1 MKVGDL
7 VIPMY
12 GVWHGLGVVTSID
25 NEIQYCSVCFPMEA
39 ARIIPFQGAQLEV
52 VNESR

>member
-1 MKVGDL
+1 MKVSDL

-25 NEIQYCSVCFPMEA
+25 NESKYCSVCFPMEA
-39 ARIIPFQGAQLEV
+39 ARIIPFQCAQLEV
-52 VNESR
+52 VSESR